1 MQIRCTS
8 DALVCITTRVE
19 NGGPGSAAIRTL
31 AWLCV
36 AVVSLSA
43 PAILGYAHANI
54 YGWAQALIGSAWLGT
69 TLAVLKLGHSSATG
83 KRGSRPYLE
92 GIAALAPALFCLG
105 ALVLVSTLVYFMM
118 LPSVAATGW
127 GGDSYAHWS
136 MAFNN
141 YFDAA
146 HGITARNGA
155 IVMALL
161 AAAGMAMA
169 GRVDINKFSLYMMY
183 RNRLVRA

>member
-19 NGGPGSAAIRTL
+19 NGGPGSAAICTV

-169 GRVDINKFSLYMMY
+169 
-183 RNRLVRA
+183 